1 LDGDDDGKARAG
13 TPIVAGYD
21 EDTINNDT
29 LASSDNGEEKASEL
43 DNGDAAS
50 SYEIVTPRADTSADA
65 IQCGSLGA
73 TTLGQ
78 EAAGML
84 EYHTL
89 DSDAEMA
96 DVSDGLSLRKTIKL
110 TKQGVRPPFGAF
122 CANILE

>member
-1 LDGDDDGKARAG
+1 M
-13 TPIVAGYD
+13 V
-21 EDTINNDT
+21 
-29 LASSDNGEEKASEL
+29 SEL

-50 SYEIVTPRADTSADA
+50 SYEIVTPRANTSAGPLIIEDANLSAEGVDEKNWETIDA

-96 DVSDGLSLRKTIKL
+96 DVSDGLSLRKPIKL
-110 TKQGVRPPFGAF
+110 TKQRCPPSLW
-122 CANILE
+122 CILRQHP